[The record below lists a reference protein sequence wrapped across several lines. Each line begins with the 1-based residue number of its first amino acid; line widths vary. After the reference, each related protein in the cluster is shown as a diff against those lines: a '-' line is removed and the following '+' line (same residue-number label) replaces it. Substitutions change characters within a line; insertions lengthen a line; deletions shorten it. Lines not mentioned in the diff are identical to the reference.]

1 MGPLLLRMIWQR
13 WKFYQIPPK
22 KRQGSTVS
30 VHPEDNSG
38 TDYKRGAPSVRGQG
52 PFAQLSRR
60 KQPLLLR
67 TSCGNAA
74 VQPTGFQWIVERG
87 THLPCFLLL

>member
-38 TDYKRGAPSVRGQG
+38 TDCKRGAPSVRGQG

-60 KQPLLLR
+60 SGSARALGSHSHSNL
-67 TSCGNAA
+67 
-74 VQPTGFQWIVERG
+74 VERMAMGAAQGG
-87 THLPCFLLL
+87 TTSGSLST